1 MCKMKLKSDDLER
14 RERDCFQRAVLQ
26 DMHSQEIQSVC
37 FATRHT
43 LVSADAVRCVWFVCF
58 SRCSQVFSSRVFL
71 KQQDEVVLDVFVWFD
86 VLSAAVVWSFI
97 PVLSI
102 LEVRRGLVHDDL
114 DNKVLLDLG
123 VLQAGL
129 VCEELA
135 GEEPALVGRVD
146 VLLGLQLFLEQADG
160 VGHAG
165 AQTHVFAGGE
175 PYLQLELFLLS
186 SGGLGVVR
194 QVFFA
199 SFGDQI
205 DRRGQAI
212 NRELVTVS
220 EFVVTLGQRSW
231 RDWKIK
237 QL

>member
-1 MCKMKLKSDDLER
+1 MLRYQTHVSQR
-14 RERDCFQRAVLQ
+14 RCGPLRLVCVFLQ
-26 DMHSQEIQSVC
+26 MFTGFFLQSV
-37 FATRHT
+37 F
-43 LVSADAVRCVWFVCF
+43 
-58 SRCSQVFSSRVFL
+58 
-71 KQQDEVVLDVFVWFD
+71 KQQDQVVLDVFVWFD
-86 VLSAAVVWSFI
+86 VLSAAVVWCFI

-102 LEVRRGLVHDDL
+102 LEVRRRLVHDDL
-114 DNKVLLDLG
+114 DDKVLLDLG

-175 PYLQLELFLLS
+175 PYFQLELFLLS
-186 SGGLGVVR
+186 GGGLGVVR

-220 EFVVTLGQRSW
+220 EFVVTLGQGSW
-231 RDWKIK
+231 KVHTAISDGEIK
-237 QL
+237 CDRQTEGWCVPSLLLFLCY